1 MLRFNHSY
9 HLTKN
14 LAVTSTIW
22 MGDQS
27 SVEVNDVV
35 KILKN
40 LRSGEMGPPKHAP
53 ACTISTKSEKFPNI
67 FGSS

>member
-1 MLRFNHSY
+1 
-9 HLTKN
+9 
-14 LAVTSTIW
+14 

-40 LRSGEMGPPKHAP
+40 LRSGETGPPKHAP
-53 ACTISTKSEKFPNI
+53 AENQKNSLIYLEVADSNL
-67 FGSS
+67 